1 MLLMVRRRLWVSIVL
16 LTLLLSSTSG
26 CLGLVATREL
36 MEWSRGTPRTSEQTE
51 SYSFQ
56 HTFNSNSTELEAII
70 HRPAPQ
76 DILFDE
82 HVKEISIYFRVQ
94 MDFDEIGEF
103 GLNNF
108 TGSVRYVHARLWEPG
123 ANFNTDEPFWE
134 ENATSDHY
142 PPTEPFYGPF
152 TPGVWMLEV
161 EAQGYGLDTPI
172 AQVSFH
178 DEFEVIVNVVRPC
191 IVYPEK
197 SPGDTCVP
205 L

>member
-1 MLLMVRRRLWVSIVL
+1 MRQVHLLAGAMLLIL
-16 LTLLLSSTSG
+16 LASSTSG

-36 MEWSRGTPRTSEQTE
+36 MEWSRGTPTTSEQTE

-56 HTFNSNSTELEAII
+56 HTFSSNSTELEAII

-82 HVKEISIYFRVQ
+82 QVKEISIYFRVQ
-94 MDFDEIGEF
+94 MDFDEVGEF

-108 TGSVRYVHARLWEPG
+108 TGSIRYVHARLWEPG
-123 ANFNTDEPFWE
+123 ANPNTDEPFWE

-142 PPTEPFYGPF
+142 PPIERRYAPFK
-152 TPGVWMLEV
+152 PGVWVLEV
-161 EAQGYGLDTPI
+161 EAQGYGLTAPI
-172 AQVSFH
+172 EQFSFH

-191 IVYPEK
+191 IIYPEQ
-197 SPGDTCVP
+197 PLGAECVP